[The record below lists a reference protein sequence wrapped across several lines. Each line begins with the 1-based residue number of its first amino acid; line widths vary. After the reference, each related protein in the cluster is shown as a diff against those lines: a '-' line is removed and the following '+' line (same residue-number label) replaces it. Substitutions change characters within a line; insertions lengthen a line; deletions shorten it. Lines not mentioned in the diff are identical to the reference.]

1 MPKGVYVRT
10 EEHKR
15 NISEGRKRY
24 YDEHDYLKY
33 MDYYIAEGYE
43 CGDYEIEL
51 RHYCFCIGKS
61 EIVGML
67 EHNGKNYV
75 QIKLNMSPDNSFL
88 IITKDYLL
96 NYDIRDII
104 IYIDEYGIDTYIDL
118 NNYNYTKN
126 GTNNLIDEKETL
138 ECLSLR
144 KNILNGVTISGGE
157 PTLQLDL
164 KEFIKKVKN
173 IGLDIKLDTNG
184 LNFNLLKELVENKL
198 IDYVA
203 MDIKNSFNKYDL
215 TSGVKNLNIE
225 NIKNSINFL
234 KQNHI
239 DYEFRT
245 TIINEYHTIQDIFE
259 IIELIG
265 NSKYYL
271 QNFKNSDNVLD
282 KSLTSFTEEK
292 LILWNEILKNY
303 ANVYIRGIEK
313 GV

>member
-1 MPKGVYVRT
+1 MR
-10 EEHKR
+10 
-15 NISEGRKRY
+15 
-24 YDEHDYLKY
+24 
-33 MDYYIAEGYE
+33 IAGYE
-43 CGDYEIEL
+43 KISLQDYPNHISCIIFTQGCNL
-51 RHYCFCIGKS
+51 KCPFC
-61 EIVGML
+61 
-67 EHNGKNYV
+67 
-75 QIKLNMSPDNSFL
+75 QNSTL
-88 IITKDYLL
+88 IPMDA
-96 NYDIRDII
+96 
-104 IYIDEYGIDTYIDL
+104 
-118 NNYNYTKN
+118 
-126 GTNNLIDEKETL
+126 NNLIDEKEIL
-138 ECLSLR
+138 EYLSLR

-184 LNFNLLKELVENKL
+184 LNFNLLKELIDNKL

-215 TSGVKNLNIE
+215 TSGVKNLNLE

-271 QNFKNSDNVLD
+271 QNFKNSNNVLD